1 VLHQHLA
8 ATTTPLAATRQVK
21 LDASLSG
28 CLREQSADLN
38 FYYFARGL
46 EDNDAL
52 VANDAAPLVK
62 ETWFLAERNQV
73 SEPIIHDSRPCDFGR

>member
-8 ATTTPLAATRQVK
+8 AAATPLAATRQVQ

-28 CLREQSADLN
+28 CLREQSADLD

-52 VANDAAPLVK
+52 VANDTAPSVK
-62 ETWFLAERNQV
+62 ETWFLTGKK
-73 SEPIIHDSRPCDFGR
+73 PGF